1 MSRSFWTWTVPG
13 LVDTRTGSLLPT
25 VVVPERLARANSLL
39 TTSQT
44 LTGDPVGPLVAGPL
58 FALGAVPGLVSGAVI
73 ALLVLYVRL
82 QLHNGRSTY
91 GILLAVF
98 AAGALVGAGSAPAL
112 MRRHG
117 GTRLITAV
125 LLIAAASLAGLGV
138 TTQAALAG
146 PLLAAFGFSSGLWA
160 VQVTTLRQRR
170 TLNRLLGRVTSIS
183 FTVVRTTMNP
193 PALSRT
199 S

>member
-44 LTGDPVGPLVAGPL
+44 LTSDPVGPLVAGTL
-58 FALGAVPGLVSGAVI
+58 FAL
-73 ALLVLYVRL
+73 
-82 QLHNGRSTY
+82 
-91 GILLAVF
+91 
-98 AAGALVGAGSAPAL
+98 GAGSAPAL